1 MFRFTQVLLAMLLMV
16 TFMLAKDSD
25 DAKRELEKFQGSW
38 KLVGN
43 DEVTLTFKGNEYEF
57 NAGEVEKGKMSFN
70 PGKKPAQVDVEITAG
85 NDAGKKQ
92 VGIYEWK
99 DGKVKFCF
107 GPAGSDKRPENF
119 DKTDEEHITF
129 EFEKVKK

>member
-1 MFRFTQVLLAMLLMV
+1 MRLTQTALITLLLV
-16 TFMLAKDSD
+16 TFTLADDKD
-25 DAKRELEKFQGSW
+25 DAKKELEKFQGEW
-38 KLVGN
+38 KLVGGE
-43 DEVTLTFKGNEYEF
+43 EVVLTFKGNEYEF
-57 NAGEVEKGKMSFN
+57 IAGEVEKGKMTFN

-119 DKTDEEHITF
+119 DKNDEEHITF
-129 EFEKVKK
+129 EFEKAKK